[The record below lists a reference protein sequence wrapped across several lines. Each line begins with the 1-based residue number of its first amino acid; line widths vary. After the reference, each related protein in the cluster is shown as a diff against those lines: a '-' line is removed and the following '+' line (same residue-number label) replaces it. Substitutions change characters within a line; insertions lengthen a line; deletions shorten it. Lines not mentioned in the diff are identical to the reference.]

1 MSAVQLLLAAAAYAP
16 APLPALHARP
26 AVHRATLPVLVAETA
41 EPEEDNNILDTV
53 LGVLLPLGAGAAA
66 YALHAPAFSE
76 FAAQWQAISDSGV
89 SGDDFTAPLTFWLFF
104 AVMHPLLQPAI
115 WISEVLH
122 TSPGQPEYMLG
133 LLPASFVAG
142 NVVVLAALALLPKLR
157 AAGLAAVIAL
167 FINYVGSGLDGTV
180 NQAAYNLALDDGVK
194 GCPTYEQVKQPS
206 MDGFDVSKYT
216 GLWYAAAEFGRAILR
231 NSAHFLCNFP
241 TPTKRPPQVRA
252 GVPRLHAVLRG
263 VRHDAQHRALA

>member
-1 MSAVQLLLAAAAYAP
+1 M
-16 APLPALHARP
+16 
-26 AVHRATLPVLVAETA
+26 
-41 EPEEDNNILDTV
+41 LDTV

-216 GLWYAAAEFGRAILR
+216 GLWYAAAQFCRAIRRAILR
-231 NSAHFLCNFP
+231 NSL
-241 TPTKRPPQVRA
+241 
-252 GVPRLHAVLRG
+252 
-263 VRHDAQHRALA
+263 

>member
-16 APLPALHARP
+16 APLPALHTRP
-26 AVHRATLPVLVAETA
+26 LIHRATIPQLVAETA
-41 EPEEDNNILDTV
+41 EEEGGGDVLDTV

-133 LLPASFVAG
+133 LLPASFVVG

-216 GLWYAAAEFGRAILR
+216 GLWYAAAQFGAQFGAIRR
-231 NSAHFLCNFP
+231 NFM
-241 TPTKRPPQVRA
+241 
-252 GVPRLHAVLRG
+252 
-263 VRHDAQHRALA
+263 

>member
-1 MSAVQLLLAAAAYAP
+1 MQLLLSAAAYAP
-16 APLPALHARP
+16 APLVPLHARP
-26 AVHRATLPVLVAETA
+26 TVHRATLPACAAETA
-41 EPEEDNNILDTV
+41 TPEPEDSGGDVLDTV

-133 LLPASFVAG
+133 LLPASFVVG

-167 FINYVGSGLDGTV
+167 FICLLYTS
-180 NQAAYNLALDDGVK
+180 
-194 GCPTYEQVKQPS
+194 PS
-206 MDGFDVSKYT
+206 
-216 GLWYAAAEFGRAILR
+216 
-231 NSAHFLCNFP
+231 
-241 TPTKRPPQVRA
+241 
-252 GVPRLHAVLRG
+252 PRDRG
-263 VRHDAQHRALA
+263 

>member
-16 APLPALHARP
+16 APLVPLHARP
-26 AVHRATLPVLVAETA
+26 AIIHRTTLPTCVAETTTP
-41 EPEEDNNILDTV
+41 EPEDSGGDVLDTV

-216 GLWYAAAEFGRAILR
+216 GLWYAAAQFGRAIRR
-231 NSAHFLCNFP
+231 NSAQFL
-241 TPTKRPPQVRA
+241 
-252 GVPRLHAVLRG
+252 
-263 VRHDAQHRALA
+263 

>member
-1 MSAVQLLLAAAAYAP
+1 MQLLLSAAAYAP
-16 APLPALHARP
+16 APLVPLHARP
-26 AVHRATLPVLVAETA
+26 TVHRATLPACAAETA
-41 EPEEDNNILDTV
+41 TPEPEDSGGDVLDTV

-133 LLPASFVAG
+133 LLPASFVVG

-216 GLWYAAAEFGRAILR
+216 GLWYAAAQFGAQFGAIRR
-231 NSAHFLCNFP
+231 NFM
-241 TPTKRPPQVRA
+241 
-252 GVPRLHAVLRG
+252 
-263 VRHDAQHRALA
+263 